1 MDVLIYALLL
11 FVIPFIY
18 QYKLT
23 QFFWL
28 KCKSLLAA
36 IFLTSLV
43 NFIFYVGSFTGWI
56 YYSFNANVKWDTE
69 TLTLAGIFFTFL
81 VFVTNLFVII
91 ICFNVRKRTTF
102 NKEML
107 SR

>member
-23 QFFWL
+23 IFFWV

-43 NFIFYVGSFTGWI
+43 NFIFSVGSFTGWI
-56 YYSFNANVKWDTE
+56 YYSFNADVKWDIE
-69 TLTLAGIFFTFL
+69 TLTLAGVFFTFL
-81 VFVTNLFVII
+81 VFVMNLLVMII
-91 ICFNVRKRTTF
+91 SFNVRKSTTL
-102 NKEML
+102 NKDVL
-107 SR
+107 NR